1 MNRRLDIE
9 AALALDEATRLEASR
24 IQREGRQAAELSRL
38 RNESKALRHELS
50 RTQQQL
56 DAMLALG
63 KQPVK
68 PMEIKPTG
76 RPHEAAFVLLCSDW
90 HVGETV
96 LKDAVSGRN
105 EFNPAIAT
113 KRVDKLIEGALWM
126 MEAWRAGKD
135 GYGWKLDSMVVWI
148 GGDMI
153 SNYLHPDLAES
164 NAMSPTQEL
173 LFAEQ
178 LICRMLDTFAAKA
191 GVKRIVC
198 PTSFGNHGRTTPDRR
213 VSTGWANSFEW
224 LLYNQLAHRY
234 NGKGKVAIQVGKDE
248 ISRLDVLGHKLRF
261 NHGDTFGYGGG
272 VGGIT
277 IPARKWLAK
286 LDATEKATL
295 TAVGHWHQY
304 LDIGDML
311 VNGCLIG
318 WGAYSQRVAPY
329 SPASQ
334 VCCLID
340 AKRGKRLSTE
350 LIVQ

>member
-1 MNRRLDIE
+1 MNKRLDIE
-9 AALALDEATRLEASR
+9 AAIALDEATRLEALR

-38 RNESKALRHELS
+38 RNEAKALRHELS
-50 RTQQQL
+50 RVQLAL
-56 DAMLALG
+56 DASLALG
-63 KQPVK
+63 KQAVK
-68 PMEIKPTG
+68 PMDIKPTG

-96 LKDAVSGRN
+96 DKAAVSGRN
-105 EFNPAIAT
+105 EYTPAIAAR
-113 KRVDKLIEGALWM
+113 RVDKLIEGALWM

-135 GYGWKLDSMVVWI
+135 GYGWKLDTMVVWL
-148 GGDMI
+148 GGDLITGMI
-153 SNYLHPDLAES
+153 HEDLMQS
-164 NAMSPTQEL
+164 NAMSATQEL

-178 LICRMLDTFAAKA
+178 LIVRMLDTFAAKA
-191 GVKRIVC
+191 GVRRIVC
-198 PTSFGNHGRTTPDRR
+198 PTSWGNHGRTTQDRR
-213 VSTGWANSFEW
+213 VSTGWSNSYEW
-224 LLYNQLAHRY
+224 LLYQQLANRY
-234 NGKGKVAIQVGKDE
+234 NGKGKVGIQVGQDE

-286 LDATEKATL
+286 LDHTEKADVTF
-295 TAVGHWHQY
+295 AGHWHQF
-304 LDIGDML
+304 LDIGDL
-311 VNGCLIG
+311 VVNNCLIG
-318 WGAYSQRVAPY
+318 WGAYAQRVAPY

-350 LIVQ
+350 IIVQ